1 MRSLYLLQQAIQ
13 YGGTQQLEFLP
24 EATRTKVRMVLNTWH
39 ALLEGGQQF
48 QYFGVKTPERLRGSP
63 ILATWLMEQTT
74 DEFLQQHFDEV
85 NNYRV
90 PTDLDDNMDTANTEE

>member
-13 YGGTQQLEFLP
+13 YGGTQQLEILP
-24 EATRTKVRMVLNTWH
+24 AATRRNFQMVLNAWH
-39 ALLEGGQQF
+39 PLLEGGQQF

>member
-1 MRSLYLLQQAIQ
+1 
-13 YGGTQQLEFLP
+13 
-24 EATRTKVRMVLNTWH
+24 
-39 ALLEGGQQF
+39 
-48 QYFGVKTPERLRGSP
+48 
-63 ILATWLMEQTT
+63 MEQTT